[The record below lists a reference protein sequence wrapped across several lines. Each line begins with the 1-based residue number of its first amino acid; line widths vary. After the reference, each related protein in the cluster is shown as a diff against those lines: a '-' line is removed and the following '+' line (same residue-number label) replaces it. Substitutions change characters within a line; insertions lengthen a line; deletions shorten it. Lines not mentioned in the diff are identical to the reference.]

1 MLFRRDVLERIR
13 TGGVTVAFRRWK
25 RPTVKSGGHLRTAV
39 GTLAI
44 DGVSV
49 VSDAEISEADARDAG
64 FGNTTE
70 LLRDLG
76 QAGAG
81 QLYCIR
87 FRFLGP
93 DDRAKRQRQ
102 DDVSP
107 AELEAVLRDLARLD
121 RGRATQPWIAATL
134 ALIARRPGRPAG
146 ELAAVRGL
154 DKPRF
159 KRRVRQLTDMGLTES
174 LTVGYRLSPRGERIL
189 AHLVCR
195 SD

>member
-25 RPTVKSGGHLRTAV
+25 RPTVKPGGRLRTAV

-44 DGVSV
+44 DGVHG
-49 VSDAEISEADARDAG
+49 VSDAEVSEADARSAG
-64 FGNTTE
+64 FDSPAE

-76 QAGAG
+76 QAG

-93 DDRAKRQRQ
+93 DGRAARQRQ

-121 RGRATQPWIAATL
+121 RGRATQPWTAATL

-146 ELAAVRGL
+146 ELAAERGL

-174 LTVGYRLSPRGERIL
+174 LTVGYRLSPRGEHIL

-195 SD
+195 GD